1 MLSTKTI
8 ITGRQKKSS
17 VFFKNFDFFVYEC
30 VQHLLAPGNPGAS
43 VRRLHDFFFDF
54 LLLFCRNHKLKFH
67 FFCIHSV
74 DQREILLRDQILQLS
89 KPGIVRADRSRQVFT
104 LDKSACSLKEAKVY
118 LANYQNIYGTAYT
131 IDLWQHDFG
140 DASLLEYVKDIT
152 LEELTR
158 VYTMDLLAQSQEVTL
173 SEDETAKVAEAAK
186 EYYAS
191 LSEDETAY
199 MDVAEADIAEY
210 YTHYALA
217 QKLYHSLTNGVNEE
231 VSDDEA
237 RVMEI
242 MQIYVTDE
250 DRAHEVEQKLA
261 QGDDFAS
268 VANNYNELSA
278 IQVTV
283 SRDDLPDEVEEV
295 AFQLD
300 DNAVSGMIAA
310 GNGYYFIKCL
320 NKYNEELTEANKSN
334 IVEKREKEAFDD
346 VYNEFVASLSSRL
359 NTDLWDGIELT
370 TDGSIQTNSFFAV
383 FEKYCGEI

>member
-1 MLSTKTI
+1 MRKRWAMGMTACACALSIALT
-8 ITGRQKKSS
+8 
-17 VFFKNFDFFVYEC
+17 EC
-30 VQHLLAPGNPGAS
+30 QIGNKDIVVSGT
-43 VRRLHDFFFDF
+43 
-54 LLLFCRNHKLKFH
+54 
-67 FFCIHSV
+67 
-74 DQREILLRDQILQLS
+74 LS
-89 KPGIVRADRSRQVFT
+89 SRQVFT

-140 DASLLEYVKDIT
+140 DASLLDYVKDIT

-199 MDVAEADIAEY
+199 MDVAETDIVEY

>member
-1 MLSTKTI
+1 MTACVCALSMAL
-8 ITGRQKKSS
+8 TGCQI
-17 VFFKNFDFFVYEC
+17 
-30 VQHLLAPGNPGAS
+30 GNKDIVVSGT
-43 VRRLHDFFFDF
+43 
-54 LLLFCRNHKLKFH
+54 
-67 FFCIHSV
+67 
-74 DQREILLRDQILQLS
+74 LS
-89 KPGIVRADRSRQVFT
+89 SRQVFT

-140 DASLLEYVKDIT
+140 DASLLDYVKNIT

>member
-1 MLSTKTI
+1 MTACVCALSMAL
-8 ITGRQKKSS
+8 TGCQI
-17 VFFKNFDFFVYEC
+17 
-30 VQHLLAPGNPGAS
+30 GNKDIVVSGT
-43 VRRLHDFFFDF
+43 
-54 LLLFCRNHKLKFH
+54 
-67 FFCIHSV
+67 
-74 DQREILLRDQILQLS
+74 LS
-89 KPGIVRADRSRQVFT
+89 SRQVFT

-118 LANYQNIYGTAYT
+118 LANYQNLYGTAYT

-140 DASLLEYVKDIT
+140 DASLLDYVKDIT

>member
-1 MLSTKTI
+1 MTACVCALSMAL
-8 ITGRQKKSS
+8 TGCQI
-17 VFFKNFDFFVYEC
+17 
-30 VQHLLAPGNPGAS
+30 GNKDIVVSGT
-43 VRRLHDFFFDF
+43 
-54 LLLFCRNHKLKFH
+54 
-67 FFCIHSV
+67 
-74 DQREILLRDQILQLS
+74 LS
-89 KPGIVRADRSRQVFT
+89 SRQVFT

-140 DASLLEYVKDIT
+140 DASLLDYVKDIT

-199 MDVAEADIAEY
+199 MDVAETDIVEY

-250 DRAHEVEQKLA
+250 ERAREVEQKLA